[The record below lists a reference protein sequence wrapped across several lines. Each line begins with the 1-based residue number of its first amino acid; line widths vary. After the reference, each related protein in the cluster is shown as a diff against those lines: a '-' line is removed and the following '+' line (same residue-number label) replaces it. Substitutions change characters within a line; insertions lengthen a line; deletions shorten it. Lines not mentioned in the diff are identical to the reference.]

1 MEWSEYIRNAN
12 RDEADECA
20 VDSYNEYVK
29 LMNDETVLRLDIINQ
44 GFDPE
49 VVNEFCF
56 YPIDKWDRLIYWAKT
71 FYSDEEI
78 SFAEKINRATLLKYR
93 IDPAEIECV
102 DGETFTKRQQ
112 DLQED
117 IESEEVKRIP
127 VTEWWTGSVI
137 KDTYNSVLKA
147 CQDNT
152 LTMDDVS
159 FKFNSIVSGVVARND
174 KDNENNAPVRKTVCF
189 QKNIDSALNDEY
201 KGSTIFNI
209 LNIKEDN

>member
-29 LMNDETVLRLDIINQ
+29 LMNDETVPRLDIINQ

-56 YPIDKWDRLIYWAKT
+56 YPIDKWDRLIYWSKT
-71 FYSDEEI
+71 FYSDEEV
-78 SFAEKINRATLLKYR
+78 SFVEKMNRAVLLKYR
-93 IDPAEIECV
+93 IDPAGIECA
-102 DGETFTKRQQ
+102 DAETFEKRKQ
-112 DLQED
+112 DLLDD

-127 VTEWWTGSVI
+127 ITEWWKGSVI

-147 CQDNT
+147 YQDNT
-152 LTMDDVS
+152 LVMDDIS

-174 KDNENNAPVRKTVCF
+174 KDIENNLPVRKAVCF
-189 QKNIDSALNDEY
+189 QKDIDSALNDEY
-201 KGSTIFNI
+201 ERSTIFNI
-209 LNIKEDN
+209 LNANEDN